1 MFPLCNNRFI
11 YCISVSII
19 SIELPS
25 NSVVRIYFG
34 IRLNPLCVCITQWAG
49 LPFSIRKNFEK
60 MFDQKYYASTQT
72 QIFGHSKMANES
84 DTIFNFCTKK
94 IFSMIFAWKKPNFF
108 IVLAHSASLLLMM
121 VFGKRITTYTLPQ
134 VELMHVKTFDLFLR
148 NKNC

>member
-1 MFPLCNNRFI
+1 MNRKSRTPSNIIDYERGQMIMFPLCNNRFI

-84 DTIFNFCTKK
+84 DILYSNFAQKNF
-94 IFSMIFAWKKPNFF
+94 FSMIFAWKN
-108 IVLAHSASLLLMM
+108 L
-121 VFGKRITTYTLPQ
+121 
-134 VELMHVKTFDLFLR
+134 TFS
-148 NKNC
+148 

>member
-1 MFPLCNNRFI
+1 MIRLPLCNNRFI

-34 IRLNPLCVCITQWAG
+34 IRLKPLCVCV
-49 LPFSIRKNFEK
+49 
-60 MFDQKYYASTQT
+60 
-72 QIFGHSKMANES
+72 
-84 DTIFNFCTKK
+84 C
-94 IFSMIFAWKKPNFF
+94 
-108 IVLAHSASLLLMM
+108 VLMMMM